1 MTRATKKP
9 AKAPSARRTT
19 ARPVDADRL
28 TVRGLT
34 DDDRRALDAYT
45 AKRRAE
51 LERDGAT
58 VSQNAIAR
66 ALLRDAL
73 RAAGAYA
80 LAGIEAP

>member
-1 MTRATKKP
+1 MAPKKP
-9 AKAPSARRTT
+9 TTRRTQS
-19 ARPVDADRL
+19 RPVDADRL

-34 DDDRRALDAYT
+34 EADRAALDAYA

-51 LERDGAT
+51 LEREGAT

-66 ALLRDAL
+66 SLLRDAL

-80 LAGIEAP
+80 LAGVEAP